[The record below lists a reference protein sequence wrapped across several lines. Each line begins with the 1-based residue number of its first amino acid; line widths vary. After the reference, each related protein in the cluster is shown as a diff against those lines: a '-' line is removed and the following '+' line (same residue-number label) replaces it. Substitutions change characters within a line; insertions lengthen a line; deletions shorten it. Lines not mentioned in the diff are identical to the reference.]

1 MDPVS
6 LVAMASTTFK
16 GVQILVSKGAEIE
29 HVARKLGHWYG
40 LVSDIKEAE
49 KEAENPPLFK
59 KMFAGDSVEQQALNA
74 VIAKKK
80 IEEQEKQVRELITWA
95 YGVETYK
102 EMMQMRKDIRAKRER
117 IIYKQRRR
125 QRRMLDVSAIIMGL
139 IVSGG
144 VVWTAA
150 SIIQGLSNG

>member
-6 LVAMASTTFK
+6 LVAIASSTFK
-16 GVQILVSKGAEIE
+16 GIQVLVGKGAEIE
-29 HVARKLGHWYG
+29 QVAQKLGHWYG

-59 KMFAGDSVEQQALNA
+59 KMFDGGSVEEQALNA

-80 IEEQEKQVRELITWA
+80 IQEQEKQVRELITWA
-95 YGVETYK
+95 YGTETYK

-117 IIYKQRRR
+117 MIYKQRRR
-125 QRRMLDVSAIIMGL
+125 QRRMLDVSAIIVGL
-139 IVSGG
+139 MVAGGIITGTVSF
-144 VVWTAA
+144 
-150 SIIQGLSNG
+150 IQTFGR

>member
-1 MDPVS
+1 MDPLS

-16 GVQILVSKGAEIE
+16 GLQVLVSKGAEIE
-29 HVARKLGHWYG
+29 HVAQKLGHWYT
-40 LVSDIKEAE
+40 LVSDINQAEREAE
-49 KEAENPPLFK
+49 KPPLFK
-59 KMFAGDSVEQQALNA
+59 KMFDGASVEEQALNA

-102 EMMQMRKDIRAKRER
+102 EMMQMRREIRAKRER

-125 QRRMLDVSAIIMGL
+125 QQLMLDVSAVVMGL
-139 IVSGG
+139 IVAGG
-144 VVWTAA
+144 IVYFT
-150 SIIQGLSNG
+150 INLIQSLRSA